1 MELAFAKPTMPLAA
15 IPVADASNSDVP
27 VPVAAVVTATS
38 VVPEVPA
45 ENTLSR
51 KRRREAENKHDDDPE
66 RASRTIFIGNVPL
79 TTTSKQITKL
89 VNEFIATS
97 ATGKV
102 ESVRFRSI
110 PIKGTAISPGADFRV
125 MLKAA
130 HIKGEY
136 SDSRDTMNAYVVMT
150 TEEAAQQALGL
161 NGHLFGEKHLR
172 VDGAAG
178 TKYDHKR
185 TLFVGNLR
193 FDATEEQVRTFIAG
207 GVAGGDAAVEA
218 VRIVRDRI
226 TSVGK
231 GIAFVLLTDRTHVA
245 EALGL
250 SGQRVGG
257 RPVRITRCT
266 EGATKGAAGSAPPA
280 HMGLVGRNKKQGRDG
295 LPAVAGAAG
304 GSRPPG
310 FVKKPRHVPRVPKDA
325 ATVAAEGTPSSSAAK
340 SPTSSTVAAG
350 RVRPPGFVKKPRH
363 VPRVPKDVAAT
374 AMEDAAPVKSDSKNT
389 GEARSRSAGGSSSS
403 SAPSQPYKPAD
414 KKIVPA
420 ARTAAITALP
430 SASPPIL
437 PFHTPRAASGKDG
450 KPRAAVV
457 SGNEKAKSKQ
467 HGEASASHRAAAS
480 ADSSSAAASVSE
492 SATLASGGK
501 KRKRPSAASKAAG
514 PASTTA

>member
-1 MELAFAKPTMPLAA
+1 
-15 IPVADASNSDVP
+15 
-27 VPVAAVVTATS
+27 
-38 VVPEVPA
+38 
-45 ENTLSR
+45 
-51 KRRREAENKHDDDPE
+51 
-66 RASRTIFIGNVPL
+66 
-79 TTTSKQITKL
+79 
-89 VNEFIATS
+89 
-97 ATGKV
+97 
-102 ESVRFRSI
+102 
-110 PIKGTAISPGADFRV
+110 
-125 MLKAA
+125 
-130 HIKGEY
+130 
-136 SDSRDTMNAYVVMT
+136 
-150 TEEAAQQALGL
+150 
-161 NGHLFGEKHLR
+161 
-172 VDGAAG
+172 
-178 TKYDHKR
+178 
-185 TLFVGNLR
+185 
-193 FDATEEQVRTFIAG
+193 VRTFIAG

-325 ATVAAEGTPSSSAAK
+325 ATVAAEGNPSSSAAK

-363 VPRVPKDVAAT
+363 VPRVPKDVAAR

-389 GEARSRSAGGSSSS
+389 GEARSRPAGGSSSRSSS
-403 SAPSQPYKPAD
+403 SAPSQPHQPVD

-457 SGNEKAKSKQ
+457 SGNEKAKSKL
-467 HGEASASHRAAAS
+467 HGEASASHRAAAP

-492 SATLASGGK
+492 SATPASGGK

-514 PASTTA
+514 PTSTTA